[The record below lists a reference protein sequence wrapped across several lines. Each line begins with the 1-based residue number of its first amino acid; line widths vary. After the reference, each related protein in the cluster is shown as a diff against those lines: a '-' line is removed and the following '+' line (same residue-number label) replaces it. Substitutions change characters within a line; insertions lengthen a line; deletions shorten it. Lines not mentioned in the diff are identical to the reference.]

1 MNINNYGQKM
11 QGNCTGGFLCAFWNW
26 LFFPIMEK

>member
-1 MNINNYGQKM
+1 M
-11 QGNCTGGFLCAFWNW
+11 QGNCTGGFLGAFWNW